1 MFYYLFL
8 AGPSANSN
16 VTAASNS
23 DDQPR
28 ILYHYQH
35 VISGFAAKLS
45 AADVE
50 AMRQKK
56 GFISARPERM
66 YTVLI
71 KIFGNRTETTPTTH
85 SPNFMGLNQN
95 TGLRKNSSYGKGVI
109 IGMVDMGVELSH
121 PSFADGGMLPPPPVK
136 WKGKCQFLIGEL
148 SPLTIGHGTHTASTA
163 AGNFVGGAGLFG
175 NAGRNAAGIAPLAHL
190 SIYQACGFDGCPNSA
205 VAAAIDA
212 AIDDG
217 KGIFVSCSAGNDG
230 FVGTTDR
237 KITTTAVLGNG
248 EQIDGETAK
257 GFPSIEKLALFGQL
271 DVDVRGK
278 IVVCDNGTPT
288 KRIAKGVGIKNA
300 GGAAMILV
308 NTETQRDTTSDD
320 VHALRAMQIGTL
332 IGGGPA
338 PVLAAFSSRGPSTAT
353 PGILKPDIIGPGDN
367 ILAAWPF
374 SLENKTD
381 TKSTFNIISGTS
393 MSCPH
398 LSGVA
403 ALLKSVHPDWSIAA
417 IKSGIMTT
425 AYQVNLKGNPI
436 KNEQLQPATVYTNQH
451 YGIILGCKVDCAKE
465 KSILEA
471 QLNYPSFSIIF
482 GSTPQNYTRTLTNV
496 GKDNLSYDV
505 EIVLPDGV
513 NVKVEPNK
521 LVFPKLGDKSSYNMT
536 FTRTTKGAM
545 NSTPQ
550 GFSCL
555 PQDRHGPGAGRVRV
569 RVLEDPKP
577 TRGEAGPGPRRVH
590 SGPDRIFKLC
600 PKRGGS
606 GSETGPLGSE
616 PDF

>member
-1 MFYYLFL
+1 
-8 AGPSANSN
+8 
-16 VTAASNS
+16 
-23 DDQPR
+23 
-28 ILYHYQH
+28 
-35 VISGFAAKLS
+35 
-45 AADVE
+45 
-50 AMRQKK
+50 
-56 GFISARPERM
+56 
-66 YTVLI
+66 
-71 KIFGNRTETTPTTH
+71 
-85 SPNFMGLNQN
+85 MGLNQN

-217 KGIFVSCSAGNDG
+217 
-230 FVGTTDR
+230 
-237 KITTTAVLGNG
+237 
-248 EQIDGETAK
+248 
-257 GFPSIEKLALFGQL
+257 FGQL

-288 KRIAKGVGIKNA
+288 TRIAKGVGIKNA

-403 ALLKSVHPDWSIAA
+403 ALLKSMHPDWSIAA

-451 YGIILGCKVDCAKE
+451 VGIILGCKVDCAKE

-550 GFSCL
+550 GFS
-555 PQDRHGPGAGRVRV
+555 
-569 RVLEDPKP
+569 
-577 TRGEAGPGPRRVH
+577 
-590 SGPDRIFKLC
+590 
-600 PKRGGS
+600 
-606 GSETGPLGSE
+606 
-616 PDF
+616 